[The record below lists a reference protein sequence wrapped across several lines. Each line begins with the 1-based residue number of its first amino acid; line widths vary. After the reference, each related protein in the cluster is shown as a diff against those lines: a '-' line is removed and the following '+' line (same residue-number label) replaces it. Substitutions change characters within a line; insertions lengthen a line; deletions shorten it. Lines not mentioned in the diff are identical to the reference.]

1 MPSRPVSGKLTV
13 LEPAQFRRERNRKD
27 RHMAEQKEDGAPKRK
42 KMNSLDLAEIEA
54 ELVTCQE
61 KQGGLV
67 SKYALQLLA
76 RKKTLSG

>member
-1 MPSRPVSGKLTV
+1 
-13 LEPAQFRRERNRKD
+13 
-27 RHMAEQKEDGAPKRK
+27 MAEQKEDGAPKRK

-54 ELVTCQE
+54 ELATCQE

-76 RKKTLSG
+76 RKKALSG